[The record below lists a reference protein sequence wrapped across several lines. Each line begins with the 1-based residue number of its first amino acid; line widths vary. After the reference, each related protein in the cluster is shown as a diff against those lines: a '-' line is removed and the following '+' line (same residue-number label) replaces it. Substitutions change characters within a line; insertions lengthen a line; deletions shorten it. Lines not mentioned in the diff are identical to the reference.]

1 MSVTRE
7 NYIVLR
13 SVYGKVG
20 IKYYLQPCKDPK
32 TGRYPECVKATNS
45 LGDLILTDAERNS
58 GKYYIKEGE
67 QIIVEDGTV
76 FNLNDDIQAAQ
87 WEAIKNCPLIAPER
101 WAKDAKG
108 DYLIDGTMDW
118 KAKRPRYGIAELYV
132 DRPGEEVK
140 LRVSK
145 KKKILQASDFIINDD
160 NGVDGR
166 LTMAKILGKRMS
178 GQSDADVEDFLLQI
192 AEKDPDK
199 IIKLY
204 TGGDLTLRI
213 LLVDA
218 REAGVIFVRDKN
230 YWYSDKILGGTD
242 DAAITWMKNPK
253 NKKILELIKKDTYPH
268 LYPDTIDEPQGKDK
282 TK

>member
-1 MSVTRE
+1 MTQE

-20 IKYYLQPCKDPK
+20 IKYYIQPCKDPK
-32 TGRYPECVKATNS
+32 TNRYPECVKSTNA

-58 GKYYIKEGE
+58 GRYFVKEGE

-76 FNLNDDIQAAQ
+76 FNLDDDIQRAQ
-87 WEAIKNCPLIAPER
+87 WEAIKHCPLIAPER
-101 WAKDAKG
+101 WAKDSKG

-118 KAKRPRYGIAELYV
+118 KAKRPRYGVAELYV
-132 DRPGEEVK
+132 DRPGEETRQ
-140 LRVSK
+140 RVSK

-160 NGVDGR
+160 NGADGR

-178 GQSDADVEDFLLQI
+178 GQSDADVEDYLLQI

-204 TGGDLTLRI
+204 TGGELSLRI

-218 REAGVIFVRDKN
+218 REAGVIFVRDKM

-253 NKKILELIKKDTYPH
+253 NKKIVELIKKDTYPE
-268 LYPDTIDEPQGKDK
+268 LYPDEIDNSQGKDK

>member
-1 MSVTRE
+1 MTQE

-20 IKYYLQPCKDPK
+20 IKYYIQPCKDPK
-32 TGRYPECVKATNS
+32 TNRYPECVKATNA

-58 GKYYIKEGE
+58 GRYFVKEGE

-76 FNLNDDIQAAQ
+76 FNLDDEIQKAQ
-87 WEAIKNCPLIAPER
+87 WEAIKHCPLIAPER
-101 WAKDAKG
+101 WAKDSKG
-108 DYLIDGTMDW
+108 NYLIDGTMDW
-118 KAKRPRYGIAELYV
+118 KSKRPRYGVAELYI
-132 DRPGEEVK
+132 DRPGEETK
-140 LRVSK
+140 QRVSK

-160 NGVDGR
+160 NGNEGR
-166 LTMAKILGKRMS
+166 LTMAKILGKRMV
-178 GQSDADVEDFLLQI
+178 GQSDADVEDYLLQV

-199 IIKLY
+199 IINLY
-204 TGGDLTLRI
+204 TEGELSLRI

-218 REAGVIFVRDKN
+218 REAGIIFVRDKM
-230 YWYSDKILGGTD
+230 YWYNEKILGGTD

-253 NKKILELIKKDTYPH
+253 NKKIVELIKKDTYPD
-268 LYPDTIDEPQGKDK
+268 LYPDELDNNQGKDK

>member
-1 MSVTRE
+1 MIQE

-20 IKYYLQPCKDPK
+20 IKYYLQPCKNPK
-32 TGRYPECVKATNS
+32 TGRYPDCVKSVNA

-76 FNLNDDIQAAQ
+76 FNLDDDIQAAQ
-87 WEAIKNCPLIAPER
+87 WEAIKYCPLIAPER
-101 WAKDAKG
+101 WAKDSKG
-108 DYLIDGTMDW
+108 DYLIDGTMGW
-118 KAKRPRYGIAELYV
+118 KSTRPRYGVAELYV

-178 GQSDADVEDFLLQI
+178 GQSDADVEDYLLQI

-204 TGGDLTLRI
+204 TGGDTALRI

-218 REAGVIFVRDKN
+218 RDAGIIFVKDKA
-230 YWYSDKILGGTD
+230 YWYGDKILGGTD

-253 NKKILELIKKDTYPH
+253 NKKLVELIKKDTYPE
-268 LYPDTIDEPQGKDK
+268 LYPDAVDEPQGKDK

>member
-1 MSVTRE
+1 MSMAKE
-7 NYIVLR
+7 NYKVLR

-20 IKYYLQPCKDPK
+20 MKYYIQPCKDPK
-32 TGRYPECVKATNS
+32 TNRYPDCVKATNS

-58 GKYYIKEGE
+58 GRYFIKEGE
-67 QIIVEDGTV
+67 QIVVEAGTV
-76 FNLNDDIQAAQ
+76 FNLDDEIQSAQ

-101 WAKDAKG
+101 WAKGPNG

-118 KAKRPRYGIAELYV
+118 KAKNPRYGIAELYV
-132 DRPGEEVK
+132 DRPGEETRI
-140 LRVSK
+140 RVSK
-145 KKKILQASDFIINDD
+145 KKKILQASDFIINDE

-166 LTMAKILGKRMS
+166 LTMAKLLGKRMS
-178 GQSDADVEDFLLQI
+178 GQPDADVEDFLLQV

-204 TGGDLTLRI
+204 TGGDLNLRI

-218 REAGVIFVRDKN
+218 REAGIIFVRDKM

-253 NKKILELIKKDTYPH
+253 NKKIVELIRKDTYPE
-268 LYPDTIDEPQGKDK
+268 LYPDELDEPQGKDK

>member
-1 MSVTRE
+1 M
-7 NYIVLR
+7 
-13 SVYGKVG
+13 
-20 IKYYLQPCKDPK
+20 
-32 TGRYPECVKATNS
+32 
-45 LGDLILTDAERNS
+45 DLKS
-58 GKYYIKEGE
+58 
-67 QIIVEDGTV
+67 
-76 FNLNDDIQAAQ
+76 
-87 WEAIKNCPLIAPER
+87 
-101 WAKDAKG
+101 
-108 DYLIDGTMDW
+108 
-118 KAKRPRYGIAELYV
+118 KRPRYGIAELYV

-178 GQSDADVEDFLLQI
+178 GQSDADVEDFLLQV

-204 TGGDLTLRI
+204 TGGDLNLRI

-218 REAGVIFVRDKN
+218 REAGIIFVRDKN

-253 NKKILELIKKDTYPH
+253 NKKILELIRRDTYPH

>member
-1 MSVTRE
+1 
-7 NYIVLR
+7 L
-13 SVYGKVG
+13 
-20 IKYYLQPCKDPK
+20 D
-32 TGRYPECVKATNS
+32 
-45 LGDLILTDAERNS
+45 
-58 GKYYIKEGE
+58 
-67 QIIVEDGTV
+67 
-76 FNLNDDIQAAQ
+76 DDIQAAQ

-178 GQSDADVEDFLLQI
+178 GQSDADVEDYLLQI

-218 REAGVIFVRDKN
+218 REAGIIFVREKN

-242 DAAITWMKNPK
+242 DAVITWMKNPK

-268 LYPDTIDEPQGKDK
+268 LYPDNIDEPQGKDK

>member
-1 MSVTRE
+1 MTKE

-20 IKYYLQPCKDPK
+20 IKYYIQPCKDPK
-32 TGRYPECVKATNS
+32 TNRYPECVKPTNA

-58 GKYYIKEGE
+58 GRYFVKEGE
-67 QIIVEDGTV
+67 QITVEDGTV
-76 FNLNDDIQAAQ
+76 FNLDDDIQKAQ
-87 WEAIKNCPLIAPER
+87 WEAIKHCPLIAPER
-101 WAKDAKG
+101 WAKDSKG

-118 KAKRPRYGIAELYV
+118 KAKRPRYGVAELYV
-132 DRPGEEVK
+132 DRPGEETRQ
-140 LRVSK
+140 RVSK

-160 NGVDGR
+160 HGADGR
-166 LTMAKILGKRMS
+166 LTMAKILGKHMS
-178 GQSDADVEDFLLQI
+178 GQSDADVEDYLLQI

-204 TGGDLTLRI
+204 TGGELSLRI

-218 REAGVIFVRDKN
+218 REAGVIFVRDKM

-253 NKKILELIKKDTYPH
+253 NKKIVELIKKDTYPE
-268 LYPDTIDEPQGKDK
+268 LYPDEIDNSQGKDK